1 MNESLLDWAAIVGMV
16 AVAGFLWKLSKD
28 VSALRAE
35 VAKDI
40 GQLQTEIAKDIGQL
54 QTELA
59 KEVGNLGQRIS
70 RIEGSLF
77 HPPAERNAPKS
88 S

>member
-1 MNESLLDWAAIVGMV
+1 MSESLLDWAAIVGMV

-40 GQLQTEIAKDIGQL
+40 GQLQTEIAK
-54 QTELA
+54 
-59 KEVGNLGQRIS
+59 EVGNLGQRIS